1 MKIEKVR
8 LNPFAHITDR
18 ELTFTDGLNVILG
31 PNEAGKTTVFNAI
44 QHVLF
49 TPADLTSSKF
59 DSILKKYLPV
69 GGGDTIKVVIELR
82 SGSRKYVLQRTW
94 GAKSSAELR
103 LPGGSQVRDDAAIG
117 ETLEPLLGAKEGTY
131 RSVLMTYQTGLAHT
145 LEDLKTKYIETVHTL
160 GDILRRSFLET
171 DGVSVDLFKEN
182 LKRLYDEYC
191 SHWDFKQVKPEKGK
205 RYKTK
210 VGLIL
215 KAFYYRE
222 DIKSSLTKALSYEE
236 KLDRINQEIT
246 FVSGEIVKK
255 EQYIEQNQEIVD
267 AARKRQGLE
276 KDMMLVEKD
285 IEALKEANSRW
296 PVLESKTREME
307 KSLTNL
313 ENRMQTLKKEK
324 FEAETQEKNKKL
336 IDKYEHALNRKD
348 KLSRAEEV
356 LAGVKRLTGEDLGL
370 IQEAVFNLK
379 TLETRLSSGKLS
391 LTLNAKKD
399 LSLLIRKDS
408 EQAVERKVRK
418 NNSIKVDAGS
428 RIAMGY
434 PDFSMEIQS
443 GEGNI
448 DDLIK
453 CIDNARKKADNL
465 LAKFEIDSYEKA
477 LEINKIYEQAL
488 KETETLRKI
497 LFDELG
503 EESFEGLESKVK
515 ALKPEKKTAP
525 LTDIVADLADVQNSI
540 DNIKNKRIET
550 NQTIEKFESEYRSHD
565 QLLEM
570 LSESI
575 KKKNIIADELKTLP
589 PLPED
594 VDDTERFISQYE
606 TVKKKKDELNR
617 KEKEILLERAQLERD
632 APELSSEEYQK
643 QLADAEET
651 FGSVLQKGISI
662 SRVIDVTDRI
672 IRSIDSSTY
681 RGIEEKIQDYIS
693 LITDGKYEKIRM
705 AKSLPEG
712 FVREDGE
719 TLSYELLSTGTRD
732 VLALALRLSMA
743 EYFLGNSNGFLLM
756 DDPLV
761 NLDPDRQTRAT
772 EVIREFCK
780 THQLLLF
787 SCHPRH
793 AGLLGGNLIEL

>member
-1 MKIEKVR
+1 MKIERVR
-8 LNPFAHITDR
+8 LNPFGHITDR

-31 PNEAGKTTVFNAI
+31 RNEAGKTTVFNAI

-49 TPADLTSSKF
+49 TPAELTKSKF
-59 DSILKKYLPV
+59 DSILKKHLPV
-69 GGGDTIKVVIELR
+69 GGGDTIKVEIELR
-82 SGSRKYVLQRTW
+82 SGSKKYVLQRTW

-103 LPGGSQVRDDAAIG
+103 LPGGSPIREDAAIG

-131 RSVLMTYQTGLAHT
+131 RSVLMTYQTGLANT
-145 LEDLKTKYIETVHTL
+145 LEELKTKYIDTVHTL

-171 DGVSVDLFKEN
+171 DGVSVDLFKEK
-182 LKRLYDEYC
+182 LKILYDEYC
-191 SHWDFKQVKPEKGK
+191 SHWDFKQGKPEKGK

-215 KAFYYRE
+215 KAFYNRE
-222 DIKSSLTKALSYEE
+222 DMESSLTKALSYEE
-236 KLDRINQEIT
+236 KLDLINQEIS
-246 FVSGEIVKK
+246 FVSGEIIKK

-307 KSLTNL
+307 KSLTDL

-324 FEAETQEKNKKL
+324 LEAETQEKNKKL
-336 IDKYEHALNRKD
+336 IVKYEHALNRKD
-348 KLSRAEEV
+348 KLSKAEAV
-356 LAGVKRLTGEDLGL
+356 LSGVKRMTREDLGS

-391 LTLNAKKD
+391 LTVNAKKD
-399 LSLLIRKDS
+399 LSLLIQKDS
-408 EQAVERKVRK
+408 EPVGERKVRK
-418 NNSIKVDAGS
+418 NNSIKVDAGA
-428 RIAMGY
+428 RITMDY

-448 DDLIK
+448 EDLIK
-453 CIDNARKKADNL
+453 CIDNARKKADDL
-465 LAKFEIDSYEKA
+465 LAKYEIDSYEKA

-488 KETETLRKI
+488 EETETLKKI
-497 LFDELG
+497 LSDELG

-515 ALKPEKKTAP
+515 SLKPEKQTAP
-525 LTDIVADLADVQNSI
+525 LTDIVADLAGVQNSI
-540 DNIKNKRIET
+540 DNIKNKRKEM

-570 LSESI
+570 LSETI
-575 KKKNIIADELKTLP
+575 KKKNIIAEELKSLP
-589 PLPED
+589 SLPED
-594 VDDTERFISQYE
+594 VDDMEVFISKYE
-606 TVKKKKDELNR
+606 TVKKQKDELNR
-617 KEKEILLERAQLERD
+617 REKEILLQRAQLERD

-662 SRVIDVTDRI
+662 SRVIDATDRI
-672 IRSIDSSTY
+672 IQSIDSSTY

-693 LITDGKYEKIRM
+693 LITDGKYKKIRM
-705 AKSLPEG
+705 DKSLPEG

-761 NLDPDRQTRAT
+761 NLDPDRQNRTI
-772 EVIREFCK
+772 EIIREFCK
-780 THQLLLF
+780 PHQLLLF
-787 SCHPRH
+787 SCHPQH
-793 AGLLGGNLIEL
+793 ARLLGGNLIEL